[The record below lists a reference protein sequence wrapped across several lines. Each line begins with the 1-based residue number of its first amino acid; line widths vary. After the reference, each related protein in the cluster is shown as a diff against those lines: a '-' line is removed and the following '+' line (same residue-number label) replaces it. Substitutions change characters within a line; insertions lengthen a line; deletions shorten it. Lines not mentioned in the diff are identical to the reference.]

1 VNDIAA
7 YFFIADLVTLAL
19 SIGALMEA
27 RRERRHAENYR
38 WEAENL
44 FHIQEQF
51 TEEDWHD

>member
-1 VNDIAA
+1 MNDIAA